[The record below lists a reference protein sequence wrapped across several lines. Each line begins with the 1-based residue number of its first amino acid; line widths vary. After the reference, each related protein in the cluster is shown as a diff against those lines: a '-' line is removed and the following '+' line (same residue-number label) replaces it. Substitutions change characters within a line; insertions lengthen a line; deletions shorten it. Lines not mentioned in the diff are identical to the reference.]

1 MEESCIMA
9 EKSDLI
15 WQRISRYQGLL
26 EQARIRGDSAA
37 EGRAL
42 DVLGHCYLDL
52 EMWKAA
58 FFD

>member
-1 MEESCIMA
+1 MA